1 MTLWHMTLWHMT
13 YDNIMTDLKGRS
25 KTGSWWLSRDGVR
38 CLQQGII
45 SHSYVI
51 IFEYSW
57 LFLSTTI
64 CTWRNV
70 LLVRAEAVG
79 DGVGDDVGEHAGKV
93 RLVGGAVLLEVEKN
107 NLKLKYFI
115 ICLDP
120 LVVAL
125 QQGHVLVH
133 RVDQVLQ
140 GLLVVVGTDVV
151 LLEILNCKYI
161 LKV

>member
-1 MTLWHMTLWHMT
+1 MTLWRMT
-13 YDNIMTDLKGRS
+13 YDNIMTHLKGRS

-38 CLQQGII
+38 CLQQRII

-51 IFEYSW
+51 IFEYYW
-57 LFLSTTI
+57 LFLLTLTTI
-64 CTWRNV
+64 FTWRNV

-125 QQGHVLVH
+125 QQSHVLVH
-133 RVDQVLQ
+133 RVHQVLQ

-151 LLEILNCKYI
+151 LLKILNCKYI